1 MLNLKQH
8 PRLFNKKPHINET
21 LSQSYQYL
29 VKVKDDKFHIIDQ
42 FEEEI
47 KVLEL

>member
-8 PRLFNKKPHINET
+8 PRLFDKKPHINKT
-21 LSQSYQYL
+21 LNQSYHYL
-29 VKVKDDKFHIIDQ
+29 VKVKDQKFHIIDQ
-42 FEEEI
+42 FQEET

>member
-1 MLNLKQH
+1 MLNFKQY
-8 PRLFNKKPHINET
+8 PRLFDKKPHINET

-29 VKVKDDKFHIIDQ
+29 VKVKDHKFHIIDRFQ
-42 FEEEI
+42 EEI